1 MHQNILISSM
11 ATNAREHFIS
21 MNISSNSARGDLISL
36 AWQTAMTS
44 FLPNIQIVLFDDIG
58 SFIYYLCIHKD
69 IYKDISIKI
78 FKILSYIL
86 ITLNISYHVVFHSL
100 MCVPLQTAMTSFLPN
115 IHSSSSS
122 NISYA
127 LQSATSNIPWDPK
140 IV

>member
-1 MHQNILISSM
+1 MPQNILISSK

-44 FLPNIQIVLFDDIG
+44 FLPNIQIVLFDDLG
-58 SFIYYLCIHKD
+58 RYIYLMLYPD
-69 IYKDISIKI
+69 N
-78 FKILSYIL
+78 
-86 ITLNISYHVVFHSL
+86 TLNISYHVLFHSF

-115 IHSSSSS
+115 IPSSSSS
-122 NISYA
+122 NKSYA
-127 LQSATSNIPWDPK
+127 LQSATSNIPCNPK